1 MDMKPFIVAFIEESR
16 KMIDSKA
23 SLLMGEINN
32 LRLENEAL
40 IAKCKEEILIYSE
53 GMLRNKRYC

>member
-40 IAKCKEEILIYSE
+40 IGKCKEENFNI
-53 GMLRNKRYC
+53 